1 MSKRKPVS
9 ANRISLVLN
18 GIISILAVVVLL
30 FVYSFFETAKREE
43 TRQIVYSG
51 SIEDIP
57 VALLE
62 GQEKAKKQ
70 VNMVVQILNGC
81 GAKGIANEMKSY
93 LTGLGI
99 DVRST
104 GNADNFGYTKSKVLI
119 HHDQYSQ
126 ADQFVKLI
134 GGLMIP
140 EYRKLMPGQEYDYTL
155 ILGED
160 FLDLQPF
167 AATNLSANIEILN
180 GCGASGLSHRFQQY
194 MSANGYEVKS
204 VGNAEHFDYPRT
216 KIIVHNRLNRKAVS
230 LSEKLGV
237 AAADVQYSD
246 EFGNNKI
253 DVTLILGND
262 YFHLTPYKNL
272 EIR

>member
-18 GIISILAVVVLL
+18 GIISILAVVILL
-30 FVYSFFETAKREE
+30 FVYSFFETTKREQ

-51 SIEDIP
+51 SIEDMP
-57 VALLE
+57 DALLE
-62 GQEKAKKQ
+62 GQERVKKQ

-81 GAKGIANEMKSY
+81 GTKGIANEMKVY
-93 LTGLGI
+93 LTNQGI

-104 GNADNFGYTKSKVLI
+104 GNADNFGYTKSKLLI
-119 HHDQYSQ
+119 HNDQYAQ
-126 ADQFVKLI
+126 AEQFAKLL
-134 GGLMIP
+134 GSPLIP
-140 EYRKLMPGQEYDYTL
+140 EYRKLLPGQEYDYTL
-155 ILGED
+155 ILGSD

-167 AATNLSANIEILN
+167 AAINQSANIEILN

-194 MSANGYEVKS
+194 MSANGYTVKN
-204 VGNAEHFDYPRT
+204 VDNAEHFDYART
-216 KIIVHNRLNRKAVS
+216 KIIIHNRLNRKAVT

-237 AAADVQYSD
+237 AEADVQYSD
-246 EFGNNKI
+246 EINSREL
-253 DVTLILGND
+253 DLTLILGSD
-262 YFHLTPYKNL
+262 YFHLKPYKNL